1 MKINEVIR
9 YYRKKENL
17 TQEQVANYLN
27 VSAPAVNKWENGI
40 SYPDITLL
48 PSLARV
54 LKIDVNTLLEF
65 NKELTNTEVKKITK
79 EIGEIISKEGF
90 EKGFERCSELVKQY
104 PNCDELII
112 RISTVLRIYLLESN
126 IEEKYRY
133 EIKIIE
139 WLELVASSNKE
150 KISSMA
156 KLELSSI
163 YREKKEYKKAQEI
176 LDKIP
181 EIDIDKKIQ
190 QALLFENSGECDKAY
205 GVYETK
211 LWKNSHEVFAT
222 LSFIINLLCKESKFN
237 EAEEYVE
244 LCKKVIEIFD
254 FGAYYK
260 YQLDLSLARE
270 KQDKEKTI
278 EMVIKM
284 VNEASSMGNAMN
296 SKLYK
301 NMKFNVNSS
310 ISKENYE
317 RMVKEAIKKDKT
329 LDFVKNDSRIK
340 SLLGED

>member
-27 VSAPAVNKWENGI
+27 ISAPAVNKWENGI

-48 PSLARV
+48 SSLARV

-65 NKELTNTEVKKITK
+65 NKELTDTEVKEITK

-90 EKGFERCSELVKQY
+90 KKGFERSCALIKQY
-104 PNCDELII
+104 PNCDELTIG
-112 RISTVLRIYLLESN
+112 ISTVLRIYLLEPS
-126 IEEKYRY
+126 IEDKYKY
-133 EIKIIE
+133 ETKIIE

-150 KISSMA
+150 KIASMA
-156 KLELSSI
+156 KLDLSAI

-190 QALLFENSGECDKAY
+190 QALLFESSGEYEKAY
-205 GVYETK
+205 SIYESK
-211 LWKNSHEVFAT
+211 LWKDSHEVFGI
-222 LSFIINLLCKESKFN
+222 LSFIINLLYKENKFN

-244 LCKKVIEIFD
+244 FCKKIIEVFE
-254 FGAYYK
+254 FGEYYK
-260 YQLDLSLARE
+260 YQLDLSLAKENR
-270 KQDKEKTI
+270 DKDKTI
-278 EMVIKM
+278 EMIIKI
-284 VNEASSMGNAMN
+284 VSEANSMNNSMK
-296 SKLYK
+296 SKLYRH
-301 NMKFNVNSS
+301 MKFNVNSS
-310 ISKENYE
+310 ISKDKYE
-317 RMVKEAIKKDKT
+317 KMVKEAIKKDKT

-340 SLLGED
+340 SILL